1 MPTNT
6 DYYYGYYGFEE
17 DAPFNEFTQ
26 YIVRKPYAWLVERV
40 PNINN
45 FLNIFSNLI
54 NDHNGV
60 IIGGYLRRVIHSGD
74 ALQFQNADLDI
85 TFHSR
90 PGFEGA
96 VNYINQGNLESFNP
110 PDIQEISDSRH
121 IYNWDLISIT
131 NGVPN
136 IKLQLLSRDAD
147 NIENI
152 LSSFDFTNAKIATNL
167 NEVIIDSRW
176 ENFESNRIIN
186 IDIVKPD
193 ILQRLLKY
201 LYSESD
207 VSAGEPF
214 KLNDSSASKLLT
226 WVSSRLT

>member
-6 DYYYGYYGFEE
+6 DYYYGYYGLEE

-96 VNYINQGNLESFNP
+96 VNYINQGNLESFNS
-110 PDIQEISDSRH
+110 PDTQEISDSKH
-121 IYNWDLISIT
+121 VYNWDLISIT

-136 IKLQLLSRDAD
+136 IKLQLINIQAD
-147 NIENI
+147 NIENR
-152 LSSFDFTNAKIATNL
+152 LSNIDFTNAKIATNL

-226 WVSSRLT
+226 WVGSRIT

>member
-1 MPTNT
+1 MAGNY
-6 DYYYGYYGFEE
+6 YYYGLQE

-45 FLNIFSNLI
+45 LFYIFSNLI
-54 NDHNGV
+54 NDHNGFIV
-60 IIGGYLRRVIHSGD
+60 GGYIRRVIQSGD

-85 TFHSR
+85 MFQSR
-90 PGFEGA
+90 DGFEGA
-96 VNYINQGNLESFNP
+96 INYINQGNLVSFNP
-110 PDIQEISDSRH
+110 PDIQEISDSRFV
-121 IYNWDLISIT
+121 YNWDLISIT
-131 NGVPN
+131 NGIPN
-136 IKLQLLSRDAD
+136 IKLQLINRDAD

-152 LSSFDFTNAKIATNL
+152 LSNSDFTNAKIATNL
-167 NEVIIDSRW
+167 NEVIIDNRY
-176 ENFESNRIIN
+176 ENFESNKIIN
-186 IDIVKPD
+186 IDQVQPT

-207 VSAGEPF
+207 VSAAEPF

-226 WVSSRLT
+226 WVGSRIT

>member
-6 DYYYGYYGFEE
+6 DYYYGYYGLEE

-110 PDIQEISDSRH
+110 PDIQEISDSRR

-136 IKLQLLSRDAD
+136 IKLQLINIQAD
-147 NIENI
+147 NIENR
-152 LSSFDFTNAKIATNL
+152 LSNIDFTNAKIATNL

-176 ENFESNRIIN
+176 ENFELNKIIN
-186 IDIVKPD
+186 IDIVKLD

-226 WVSSRLT
+226 WVGSRIT